1 MRQCSTLILH
11 VAMIALL
18 IIGGRLFAQD
28 NKAATDKPAA
38 AKPAA
43 AKPAAEQ
50 PATDKPAIPDDP
62 QPGELVRLSKT
73 GEIWLDT
80 KRKAVVIDG
89 QVCLR
94 EGNLE
99 MFACPEG
106 TKEHESVVSL
116 KCLPEV
122 AHAGLIAAGAKP
134 GKPVRFDPKY
144 EPASGDIIDIYVL
157 WHDEKGGKHQAKA
170 QQWVKNVKTEKAMEF
185 DWVFAGSG
193 FWKDED
199 TGKQHYQANGGDF
212 ICVSNFPSA
221 MLDLPIESS
230 QSNGELMFHAMTENI
245 PPKGTKVR
253 LVMIPRKKAAER
265 R

>member
-1 MRQCSTLILH
+1 MLGIIAAGQI
-11 VAMIALL
+11 VA
-18 IIGGRLFAQD
+18 D
-28 NKAATDKPAA
+28 DPKPAA
-38 AKPAA
+38 ASSAENKT
-43 AKPAAEQ
+43 AAET
-50 PATDKPAIPDDP
+50 PL
-62 QPGELVRLSKT
+62 PGEAAPPELKRLSMT

-99 MFACPEG
+99 MFACPKE

-116 KCLPEV
+116 NCQPSD
-122 AHAGLIAAGAKP
+122 AHAGLLAAGAKP

-144 EPASGDIIDIYVL
+144 EPASGDVIDVYVL
-157 WHDEKGGKHQAKA
+157 WRDADGKKRQAKA
-170 QQWVKNVKTEKAMEF
+170 QEWVKNIKTEKALAY

-199 TGKQHYQANGGDF
+199 TGKEHYQANGGDF

-230 QSNGELMFHAMTENI
+230 MANGELMFHAFTENI

-253 LVMIPRKKAAER
+253 VVLIPRKKGETK
-265 R
+265 

>member
-1 MRQCSTLILH
+1 MCRRFTWIVSGMLWTTVVSQI
-11 VAMIALL
+11 VA
-18 IIGGRLFAQD
+18 
-28 NKAATDKPAA
+28 
-38 AKPAA
+38 
-43 AKPAAEQ
+43 
-50 PATDKPAIPDDP
+50 DDP
-62 QPGELVRLSKT
+62 QPAAGASAENRAVAETPLPGDEAPPELKRLSKT

-99 MFACPEG
+99 MFACPKES
-106 TKEHESVVSL
+106 KEHESVVSL
-116 KCLPEV
+116 NCLPQD
-122 AHAGLIAAGAKP
+122 AHAGLLAAGAKP

-144 EPASGDIIDIYVL
+144 EPASGDVIDVFVL
-157 WHDEKGGKHQAKA
+157 WRDEQGKKRQAKA
-170 QQWVKNVKTEKAMEF
+170 QEWVKNIKTEKALSY

-199 TGKQHYQANGGDF
+199 TRKEHYQANGGDF

-230 QSNGELMFHAMTENI
+230 MANGELMFHAFTENI

-253 LVMIPRKKAAER
+253 VVLIPRKKAAEKK
-265 R
+265 

>member
-1 MRQCSTLILH
+1 MHRRNLVVTCG
-11 VAMIALL
+11 ALL
-18 IIGGRLFAQD
+18 LVAACGRSSWAQD
-28 NKAATDKPAA
+28 KPPATPAASAAADKPAGD
-38 AKPAA
+38 KPDAA
-43 AKPAAEQ
+43 A
-50 PATDKPAIPDDP
+50 TTTDDP
-62 QPGELVRLSKT
+62 QPAELVRLSKT
-73 GEIWLDT
+73 SEIWLDK

-99 MFACPEG
+99 MFACPKG

-116 KCLPEV
+116 NCQPNE
-122 AHAGLIAAGAKP
+122 AHAALLATGAKP

-144 EPASGDIIDIYVL
+144 EPASGDFIDIYVL

-193 FWKDED
+193 FWKDD
-199 TGKQHYQANGGDF
+199 DGKEHYQANGGDF

-230 QSNGELMFHAMTENI
+230 QANGELMFHALTENI

-253 LVMIPRKKAAER
+253 LVMIPRKKAAESK
-265 R
+265 